1 MLGEIEVMSKFIPY
15 LISSLVGAVTWLG
28 IGAWSGR
35 SEAWDSNLFWS
46 IGTIVMMFSVIFIAY
61 IWPERSWRWGF
72 TIIGAQAII
81 GLIQAFPHINLWP
94 LSLVLFF
101 ILSLP
106 LVILATVVSAIK
118 RHVNNKQSA

>member
-1 MLGEIEVMSKFIPY
+1 MHKFIPY

-35 SEAWDSNLFWS
+35 SEAWDSDLFWS
-46 IGTIVMMFSVIFIAY
+46 VGTIAMIFAVIFISY

-72 TIIGAQAII
+72 TIIGAQAIV
-81 GLIQAFPHINLWP
+81 GLVQAFPHINLWP

-101 ILSLP
+101 IMSLP

-118 RHVNNKQSA
+118 RRVDDKQSA